1 MTWKEHFSLS
11 IISQCIVPVPNPKN
25 ITKFNQMGGEKI
37 YYLTWWC
44 EVHNC
49 MDAAEPTPAM
59 PPFSLMHQ
67 VKPVSTCV
75 FLGNGLGVSDHKS
88 VPHHPMNHWIVWCI
102 NQWQVASG
110 STRLFIWAESFPLFS
125 YIWVQLIVVMLI
137 WCWVNF
143 ISSCFLWF
151 PSGCPLL
158 YFFLPCNSRTN
169 YSFQSIDPYDQLKN
183 IKVVQVKEMQA
194 YR

>member
-1 MTWKEHFSLS
+1 MKGTFFSFHHFSMHCSGSKPRKYYKIQPDGRRENILS
-11 IISQCIVPVPNPKN
+11 YMVMWGPQLHGCSRTYSC
-25 ITKFNQMGGEKI
+25 
-37 YYLTWWC
+37 
-44 EVHNC
+44 
-49 MDAAEPTPAM
+49 
-59 PPFSLMHQ
+59 Q

-183 IKVVQVKEMQA
+183 IKVIQVKEMQA